1 MTFTLTPRLRKFV
14 LITHIIF
21 SVGWTGA
28 VAVFL
33 AHAIIGLTSSDNQI
47 ISAAYIAMWLSCWLV
62 IIPSNIGSLLTGLV
76 QALCTPWG
84 LLKHW
89 WIFIKFILTI
99 GCTVLLL
106 LHTNQIGYLSQTA
119 SDFASTELQ
128 GLRIEIMYKA
138 ALALLVLIAIT
149 TISVYK
155 PWGLTPYGQRKV
167 REQNQSRADSKAIT
181 TKSKKILYV
190 LLGLFIL
197 VILFILHRHFGGGMH
212 H

>member
-1 MTFTLTPRLRKFV
+1 M
-14 LITHIIF
+14 
-21 SVGWTGA
+21 
-28 VAVFL
+28 
-33 AHAIIGLTSSDNQI
+33 
-47 ISAAYIAMWLSCWLV
+47 SAAYIAMWLSCWLV
-62 IIPSNIGSLLTGLV
+62 IIPSNIGSLLTGLI

-84 LLKHW
+84 LFKHW
-89 WIFIKFILTI
+89 WILVKFILTI

-106 LHTNQIGYLSQTA
+106 LHTNQIDYLAQTA
-119 SDFASTELQ
+119 SDFASTELY
-128 GLRIEIMYKA
+128 GLRTEIMYKA

-155 PWGLTPYGQRKV
+155 PWGLTLYGQRKL

-181 TKSKKILYV
+181 KKSKILYV
-190 LLGLFIL
+190 LLGLLIL